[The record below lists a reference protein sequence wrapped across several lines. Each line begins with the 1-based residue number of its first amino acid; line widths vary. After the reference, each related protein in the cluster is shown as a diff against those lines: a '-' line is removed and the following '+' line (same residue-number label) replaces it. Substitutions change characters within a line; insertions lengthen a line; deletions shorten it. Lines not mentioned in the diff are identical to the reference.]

1 MKCAI
6 VDLGSNT
13 IRLSLYNTLEN
24 GGFETLFSK
33 KYMAGLAGYV
43 SHGIMSND
51 GINQACAVLT
61 DFKVLLQQLGVNEM
75 HVFATASLRNIK
87 NTEKALETIKRR
99 TGLSV
104 DVIAGSEEGILG
116 YYGALYTT
124 DLKNGIMFDIGGGST
139 EFVRVKNGKVKKSQS
154 ISIGSL
160 NLFHNHVSGL
170 WPDKKEQKAIGKR
183 IGKRLDAADFPK
195 KAPEKVCCVGGT
207 CRAILNIVNYHFNK
221 QENNRIITKEEFDK
235 ILKILTKR
243 DMTSRNY
250 ILKLCPDRVHTI
262 IPGMLVVKEIMERL
276 HCQQIWV
283 SRYGVREG
291 YLCKNFL
298 MTGATQEVPN
308 K

>member
-24 GGFETLFSK
+24 GSFETLFSK

-51 GINQACAVLT
+51 GINQACAVLL

-99 TGLSV
+99 TGLCA

-116 YYGALYTT
+116 DYGALYTT

-170 WPDKKEQKAIGKR
+170 WPDKKEQKAIAKR
-183 IGKRLDAADFPK
+183 ISKRLDAVDIPK

-221 QENNRIITKEEFDK
+221 EENNRIITKEEFNK
-235 ILKILTKR
+235 ILKILLKR
-243 DMTSRNY
+243 DAASRNY

-262 IPGMLVVKEIMERL
+262 IPGMLVVKEIIERL
-276 HCQQIWV
+276 H
-283 SRYGVREG
+283 
-291 YLCKNFL
+291 
-298 MTGATQEVPN
+298 
-308 K
+308 

>member
-24 GGFETLFSK
+24 GSFETLFSK

-51 GINQACAVLT
+51 GINQACAVLL

-99 TGLSV
+99 TGLCV
-104 DVIAGSEEGILG
+104 DVIAGSEEGILA

-170 WPDKKEQKAIGKR
+170 WPDKKEQKAIAKR
-183 IGKRLDAADFPK
+183 ISKRLDAVDFPK

-221 QENNRIITKEEFDK
+221 EENNRIITKEEFNK
-235 ILKILTKR
+235 ILKILLKR
-243 DMTSRNY
+243 DAASRNY

-262 IPGMLVVKEIMERL
+262 IPGMLVVKEIIERL
-276 HCQQIWV
+276 HCEKIWV

-298 MTGATQEVPN
+298 MTGSTQELPQ
-308 K
+308 

>member
-51 GINQACAVLT
+51 GINQACAVLL
-61 DFKVLLQQLGVNEM
+61 DFKILLQQLGINEM

-87 NTEKALETIKRR
+87 NTEKALEAIKRR
-99 TGLSV
+99 TGLCV
-104 DVIAGSEEGILG
+104 DVISGSDEGILG

-170 WPDKKEQKAIGKR
+170 WPDKKEQKSIAKR
-183 IGKRLDAADFPK
+183 IEKRLNAVEFPK

-221 QENNRIITKEEFDK
+221 QESNRIITKEEFDK

-243 DMTSRNY
+243 DKTSRNY

-262 IPGMLVVKEIMERL
+262 IPGMLVVKEIMEQL
-276 HCQQIWV
+276 HCEELWV

-298 MTGATQEVPN
+298 MTGSTQETTE
-308 K
+308 

>member
-51 GINQACAVLT
+51 GINQACAVLL
-61 DFKVLLQQLGVNEM
+61 DFKILLQQLSVKDM

-104 DVIAGSEEGILG
+104 DVIEGSEEGILG

-124 DLKNGIMFDIGGGST
+124 DLKNGMMFDIGGGST
-139 EFVRVKNGKVKKSQS
+139 EFVRVKTERLKIHRVSLS
-154 ISIGSL
+154 GSL
-160 NLFHNHVSGL
+160 NLFHSNVSGL
-170 WPDKKEQKAIGKR
+170 WPEKKNRKQSQN
-183 IGKRLDAADFPK
+183 RL
-195 KAPEKVCCVGGT
+195 
-207 CRAILNIVNYHFNK
+207 I
-221 QENNRIITKEEFDK
+221 
-235 ILKILTKR
+235 
-243 DMTSRNY
+243 RN
-250 ILKLCPDRVHTI
+250 L
-262 IPGMLVVKEIMERL
+262 IP
-276 HCQQIWV
+276 
-283 SRYGVREG
+283 
-291 YLCKNFL
+291 
-298 MTGATQEVPN
+298 
-308 K
+308 

>member
-51 GINQACAVLT
+51 GINQACAVLL
-61 DFKVLLQQLGVNEM
+61 DFKILLQQLGVKDM

-104 DVIAGSEEGILG
+104 DVIEGSEEGILG

-124 DLKNGIMFDIGGGST
+124 DLKNGMMFDIGGGST
-139 EFVRVKNGKVKKSQS
+139 EFVRVKNGKVKNSQS
-154 ISIGSL
+154 VSIGSL
-160 NLFHNHVSGL
+160 NL
-170 WPDKKEQKAIGKR
+170 
-183 IGKRLDAADFPK
+183 
-195 KAPEKVCCVGGT
+195 
-207 CRAILNIVNYHFNK
+207 VNYHFNK
-221 QENNRIITKEEFDK
+221 QENNRIITREEFDK
-235 ILKILTKR
+235 ILKILTKH
-243 DMTSRNY
+243 DITSRNY

-262 IPGMLVVKEIMERL
+262 IPGMMVVKEIMDRL
-276 HCQQIWV
+276 NCKELWV

-298 MTGATQEVPN
+298 MTGSTQEVT

>member
-51 GINQACAVLT
+51 GINQACAVLL
-61 DFKVLLQQLGVNEM
+61 DFKILLQQLGVKDM

-104 DVIAGSEEGILG
+104 DVIEGSEEGILG

-124 DLKNGIMFDIGGGST
+124 DLKNGMMFDIGGGST
-139 EFVRVKNGKVKKSQS
+139 EFVRVKNGKVKIHRVSLSVPSIFSTVTFPVYGQRKKNRKQSQNRL
-154 ISIGSL
+154 IR
-160 NLFHNHVSGL
+160 NL
-170 WPDKKEQKAIGKR
+170 
-183 IGKRLDAADFPK
+183 
-195 KAPEKVCCVGGT
+195 
-207 CRAILNIVNYHFNK
+207 
-221 QENNRIITKEEFDK
+221 
-235 ILKILTKR
+235 
-243 DMTSRNY
+243 
-250 ILKLCPDRVHTI
+250 
-262 IPGMLVVKEIMERL
+262 IP
-276 HCQQIWV
+276 
-283 SRYGVREG
+283 
-291 YLCKNFL
+291 
-298 MTGATQEVPN
+298 
-308 K
+308 

>member
-24 GGFETLFSK
+24 GSFETLFSK

-51 GINQACAVLT
+51 GINQACAVLL

-99 TGLSV
+99 TGLCV

-170 WPDKKEQKAIGKR
+170 WPDKKEQKAIAKH
-183 IGKRLDAADFPK
+183 ISKRLDAVDFPK

-221 QENNRIITKEEFDK
+221 EENNRIITKEEFNK
-235 ILKILTKR
+235 ILKILLKR
-243 DMTSRNY
+243 DAASRNY
-250 ILKLCPDRVHTI
+250 ILKLCPVC
-262 IPGMLVVKEIMERL
+262 LL
-276 HCQQIWV
+276 
-283 SRYGVREG
+283 
-291 YLCKNFL
+291 
-298 MTGATQEVPN
+298 
-308 K
+308 

>member
-24 GGFETLFSK
+24 GSFETLFSK

-51 GINQACAVLT
+51 GINQACAVLL

-99 TGLSV
+99 TGLCV
-104 DVIAGSEEGILG
+104 DVIAGSEEGIFG

-170 WPDKKEQKAIGKR
+170 WPDKKEQKAIAKR
-183 IGKRLDAADFPK
+183 ISKRLDAVDFPK

-221 QENNRIITKEEFDK
+221 EENNRIITKEEFNK
-235 ILKILTKR
+235 ILKILLKR
-243 DMTSRNY
+243 DAASRNY

-262 IPGMLVVKEIMERL
+262 IPGMLVVKEIIERL
-276 HCQQIWV
+276 HCEKIWV

-298 MTGATQEVPN
+298 MTGSTQELPQ
-308 K
+308 

>member
-1 MKCAI
+1 
-6 VDLGSNT
+6 
-13 IRLSLYNTLEN
+13 
-24 GGFETLFSK
+24 
-33 KYMAGLAGYV
+33 MAGLAGYV

-51 GINQACAVLT
+51 GINQACAVLL

-99 TGLSV
+99 TGLCV

-160 NLFHNHVSGL
+160 NLFHNHVFGL
-170 WPDKKEQKAIGKR
+170 WPDKKEQKAIAKR
-183 IGKRLDAADFPK
+183 ISKRLDAVDFPK
-195 KAPEKVCCVGGT
+195 KVPEKVCCVGGT

-221 QENNRIITKEEFDK
+221 EENNRIITKEEFNK
-235 ILKILTKR
+235 ILKILLKR
-243 DMTSRNY
+243 DAASRNY

-262 IPGMLVVKEIMERL
+262 IPGMLVVKEIIERL
-276 HCQQIWV
+276 HYEKIWV

-298 MTGATQEVPN
+298 MTGSTQELPQ
-308 K
+308 